1 MTSLYEVLKRSK
13 TAPQLAPDMFTAL
26 WAKSMVA
33 GKINELSGQV
43 PLSFKAN
50 GKPLLDYTISGNMEQ
65 SGTPTPDNPIMPQGT
80 GERTGNLFNVSLTQG
95 VWAGNAGESPHVSP
109 STKRICT
116 SNIINLDSTK
126 TYTFAPRQPDMYI
139 VVKILDSNGNILSD
153 SGWKTSVTF
162 GNAYGIVAT
171 FRFANESE
179 ISPQDFM
186 GAMLNEGSAALP
198 YEPYGYKIPI
208 SSAGQTTPIYLGE
221 VETTRQIKKLVL
233 TGNEPFTKNDGQSTH
248 YLYYANKG
256 TIFPRSIGKT
266 PVICN
271 ELPEKND
278 APQTVI
284 GINTN
289 NTFGVVYFNFGA
301 EVMNAQPSGNT
312 VAGLKEYLAQQYAAG
327 TPVCVW
333 YVLAEPETGIVNE
346 PLMRIGDYAD
356 TLSMEQAGVQIPT
369 NNGST
374 TLDVLTTIKPSNV
387 SIKYRV

>member
-50 GKPLLDYTISGNMEQ
+50 GKPLLDYLISGNTIQ
-65 SGTPTPDNPIMPQGT
+65 NGTPTPDNPIMPQGT
-80 GERTGNLFNVSLTQG
+80 GEMTENLFNVSLTQG
-95 VWAGNAGESPHVSP
+95 VWAGNAGESPYVSL
-109 STKRICT
+109 SSRRICT

-139 VVKILDSNGNILSD
+139 VVKILDSNGNIVSD
-153 SGWKTSVTF
+153 SGWKSNVTF
-162 GNAYGIVAT
+162 SNAYGIVAT

-186 GAMLNEGSAALP
+186 GAMLNEGSTALP

-208 SSAGQTTPIYLGE
+208 SSASTTTNIYLGE
-221 VETTRQIKKLVL
+221 VQTTRKIRKLVL
-233 TGNEPFTKNDGQSTH
+233 TGGEDWVKASTPTGWHTYRLAVEGYLRANANVPFCTH
-248 YLYYANKG
+248 FYGIA
-256 TIFPRSIGKT
+256 
-266 PVICN
+266 PVAGSSLV
-271 ELPEKND
+271 EDL
-278 APQTVI
+278 QTAFLI
-284 GINTN
+284 S
-289 NTFGVVYFNFGA
+289 
-301 EVMNAQPSGNT
+301 ESGNNYYYIRDDNIET
-312 VAGLKEYLAQQYAAG
+312 LADFKAFLAQQYANG
-327 TPVCVW
+327 TPVTVW
-333 YVLAEPETGIVNE
+333 HVLANPKNAVVNE
-346 PLMRIGDYAD
+346 PLCKIGDYAD

-369 NNGST
+369 NKGST
-374 TLDVLTTIKPSNV
+374 TLDVLTAVKPSNV